1 MSNSARLQL
10 GFSPLSKTIM
20 LAKMRDVEGGRMRVG
35 NDPGRDVTNEA
46 AQLVWQLVM
55 AEGGEIV
62 WELDDGS
69 RRVLDSLRQAV
80 HRRRQKS
87 RRQPVSEINYQ
98 ALREVAERAT
108 PAMERLLMLPA
119 DDDLLSEQELKDYGV
134 DIDAL
139 NAFKFLAGPETVLAL
154 LDER

>member
-1 MSNSARLQL
+1 MALAVDSISFDAVRVALNLVANMQRLEMTARFFIQRLEQSGISEQRRQPVSNSARLQL

-69 RRVLDSLRQAV
+69 RMVL
-80 HRRRQKS
+80 K
-87 RRQPVSEINYQ
+87 
-98 ALREVAERAT
+98 AEKQEAT
-108 PAMERLLMLPA
+108 
-119 DDDLLSEQELKDYGV
+119 SEQD
-134 DIDAL
+134 
-139 NAFKFLAGPETVLAL
+139 
-154 LDER
+154 